1 MNHIYQQLIHFLF
14 SKKKIASYNDFFNQ
28 KVIKFVLIHCSW
40 IILFALIYY
49 IIDIWIAM
57 HHELA
62 KKYFIPKWVLESK
75 SEKTKKVVDEE
86 INRSKPFF
94 YHLYFSALTQTTVGY
109 AGQVNSD
116 GITIPI
122 LMKDYIFQMANFL
135 QLVTIFTTPVIAL
148 FWHPDSGEF
157 LFWKNKKKKLK

>member
-14 SKKKIASYNDFFNQ
+14 SKKKIASYNDFFNE

-40 IILFALIYY
+40 IILFAIIYY

-57 HHELA
+57 HPEIA

-75 SEKTKKVVDEE
+75 TEKTKKVVDEE

-94 YHLYFSALTQTTVGY
+94 YHLYFAALTNYTNFNERLYFSIGKFLTTGNNIY
-109 AGQVNSD
+109 NTSNS
-116 GITIPI
+116 II
-122 LMKDYIFQMANFL
+122 LAPRFRRIFILEEQEKKIEIKFL
-135 QLVTIFTTPVIAL
+135 
-148 FWHPDSGEF
+148 
-157 LFWKNKKKKLK
+157 

>member
-1 MNHIYQQLIHFLF
+1 
-14 SKKKIASYNDFFNQ
+14 
-28 KVIKFVLIHCSW
+28 
-40 IILFALIYY
+40 
-49 IIDIWIAM
+49 M
-57 HHELA
+57 HPEIA

-94 YHLYFSALTQTTVGY
+94 YHLYFAALTQTTVGY

-122 LMKDYIFQMANFL
+122 LMKDYIFQLANFL

-148 FWHPDSGEF
+148 FWHPDGEF